1 MNFLPVILFLCI
13 MKNYLFLLF
22 FITLLIDGL
31 QSQTKVTVELDRN
44 STLKVN
50 GSTNLLSFTLNQTGN
65 QILNKPIL
73 LTASWRGDKLFLSQ
87 NKLAINVA
95 NFKSNN
101 LIAQSEFYKLMK
113 SDQYPVL
120 KLQLNY
126 IDSINEIQN
135 SKINKGIASMNI
147 TITGVTKQYFFPI
160 KTSVYNDFVIV
171 TGRKKMTIKDFGL
184 YPPVA
189 MLGLIKVSEWIEIEF
204 RIKCKLTFPYESVV
218 MNLVGARIE

>member
-50 GSTNLLSFTLNQTGN
+50 GSTNLLSFTLNQTGD
-65 QILNKPIL
+65 QILNKPISI
-73 LTASWRGDKLFLSQ
+73 TASWRGDKLFLSQ

-135 SKINKGIASMNI
+135 SKNSKGIASMNI
-147 TITGVTKQYFFPI
+147 TITGVTKQYLFPI

-189 MLGLIKVSEWIEIEF
+189 MLGLIKVSE
-204 RIKCKLTFPYESVV
+204 
-218 MNLVGARIE
+218 